1 MQNQE
6 SAKINDTSSNQ
17 EQILNLIQSIQSK
30 LNEESTTNNS
40 NIKNSNEFNKDES
53 AHSNNSDYNN
63 TQDTNANE
71 INNFDFSK
79 ILNNINIGQ
88 ILGMFG
94 NSNNASDTNKHN
106 DSNSNGFNIDTA
118 TILKLQR
125 VLSKI
130 TDNNPKK
137 NLLLSLKPF
146 LRKSRQD
153 KLNEY
158 ITMLTLIDAFEAFS
172 SKGSDDNVW
181 L

>member
-71 INNFDFSK
+71 NNNFDFSK

-106 DSNSNGFNIDTA
+106 DSNSNVFNIDTA

-125 VLSKI
+125 VLSKMN
-130 TDNNPKK
+130 DNNPKK

>member
-1 MQNQE
+1 MQNQDPSE
-6 SAKINDTSSNQ
+6 INDTNSNQ

-40 NIKNSNEFNKDES
+40 NIKNSNEFNKEENTN
-53 AHSNNSDYNN
+53 SNNSDSNN
-63 TQDTNANE
+63 TQDTKPNE
-71 INNFDFSK
+71 NNNFDFSK

-94 NSNNASDTNKHN
+94 NSNNTSDTNKQH
-106 DSNSNGFNIDTA
+106 DLNSSGLNIDTA

-125 VLSKI
+125 VISKMND
-130 TDNNPKK
+130 TNPKK

-172 SKGSDDNVW
+172 SKGSDDNV
-181 L
+181 